1 MGYELWTSPVTGY
14 RRHGTRL
21 SDFNQALGDRLTARD
36 ICEPLQSCP
45 ADARSSEMAIIL
57 RRREFDV
64 AGVRNQQ
71 RGAVV
76 GWVSQKDLTQGQVS
90 DHLHAI
96 RDVDVIDADTPLRRL
111 FAVFKGRPFV
121 FVRVDAHLS
130 GILTRAD
137 LNKPMVRVYLF
148 GLISL
153 LEIHMG
159 FWVAKAYPDD
169 SWTASLSENRLR
181 VAETLRQERA
191 NAGQNLSLFQCLQFC
206 DKQKLLIAHEQTRM
220 TLQLG
225 TKRSARVFLSDVE
238 ALRNSLAHSQ
248 YDLTAGGSWE
258 ELIELVERVEAAI
271 AVSDELVEQHALA
284 AATDNI
290 GALR

>member
-45 ADARSSEMAIIL
+45 ADASSSEMAIIL

-64 AGVRNQQ
+64 AGVRNQH
-71 RGAVV
+71 RGTVV
-76 GWVSQKDLTQGQVS
+76 GWVKQEDLTQGQVS
-90 DHLHAI
+90 DHLRAI
-96 RDVDVIDADTPLRRL
+96 RDVDVIDANTPLRRL
-111 FAVFKGRPFV
+111 FAEFKGWPFV

-206 DKQKLLIAHEQTRM
+206 DKQKLLIAHDETRV

-225 TKRSARVFLSDVE
+225 TKRSAKVFLSNVE
-238 ALRNSLAHSQ
+238 GLRNSLAHSQ

-258 ELIELVERVEAAI
+258 ALIELVERMEAAI

-290 GALR
+290 GALW